1 MGFETVSVMA
11 ESFKAKATMVTAK
24 GMIGISVQLYF
35 LLSNGRNVTLIE
47 VLYAWRLFGFD
58 TYSLSLSLVPQVRR
72 GKGDIMEFHNSFSD
86 LHRRIAPLINDP
98 SSS

>member
-58 TYSLSLSLVPQVRR
+58 TYSLSLSCSSGPPRKRRYHGVPQFIF
-72 GKGDIMEFHNSFSD
+72 G
-86 LHRRIAPLINDP
+86 
-98 SSS
+98 SSSPDRPTDQ